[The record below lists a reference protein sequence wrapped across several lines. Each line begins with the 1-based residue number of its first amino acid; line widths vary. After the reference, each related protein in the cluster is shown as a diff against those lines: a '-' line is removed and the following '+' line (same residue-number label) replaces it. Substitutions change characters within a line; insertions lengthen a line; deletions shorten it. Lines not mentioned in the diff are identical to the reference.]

1 MRVFSYKNQKTKNKN
16 TTILDRRFAFSGE
29 KAKKTAISTIS
40 GSARISLMSLVFV
53 VFGLILFS
61 GAFYLYQVNDTATK
75 GVEIKKAESQINDLK
90 QSNENLKIKEVE
102 LRSMYNIERE
112 VKNMDLVN
120 TEEISYVEVK
130 GPVAMR

>member
-1 MRVFSYKNQKTKNKN
+1 MRVFSPKNKNSQNKN
-16 TTILDRRFAFSGE
+16 TTILDRRFSFRE
-29 KAKKTAISTIS
+29 ERAKRATIS
-40 GSARISLMSLVFV
+40 GSARISLVSLVFV

-75 GVEIKKAESQINDLK
+75 GVEIKKAESQINELK

-102 LRSMYNIERE
+102 LRSMYNIEKE
-112 VKNMDLVN
+112 VKDLDLVN
-120 TEEISYVEVK
+120 TAEISYVEVK